1 MKAEEIKKNDKKEE
15 NLQEESQPVSNYPY
29 EFYGESGTK
38 KDEQK
43 SETPIVKSEEKK
55 VELPKS
61 EEKKVENTKSKAEKK
76 KMEESKLKKEEKKI
90 EKPKPKKDE
99 KKVEAPKTKKEDKIV
114 EIPKQKKVEK
124 KMEPPKQK
132 KEEIKM
138 VEKLIKESGPKKEEK
153 KNDKLK
159 KEEIKLKQKKET
171 KNEEKKEE
179 NSKNQLSNKKE
190 NKILKPKTEK
200 RKIEIPK
207 IEEQKVEPKKEEIKI
222 NNPKIEE
229 QKNENKDVQE
239 LIKPTIEYNSI
250 EKPSNPMEKK
260 GLYEIK
266 EENKINIDN
275 MNQLPKTLLT
285 QKTEHNYDLMMKFFR
300 KDQYLRGDDTINYI
314 ANYDDFSSDKFLGL
328 VSQKIE
334 NDNKN
339 KSKIDDFLKR
349 NEDDILMRQNNN
361 KSVKERIKQIDES
374 TKKKLYFKNKQS
386 EQEYFDS
393 FYNKQIAFKNNRK
406 EHLDKLTQKYDE
418 QLLKTCEPESKYKHN
433 LKYFRNNEP
442 VKLSKYCK
450 KENNQDKSNNNNKQN
465 NNNQNIEELKE
476 KLKENANNNNENG
489 TNLKLNIKKLQSF
502 GPNKTNS
509 INSNNP
515 PENAAINFQNNEDS
529 NNKKNGNNNK
539 NEKNKKF
546 KKVKSASLLT
556 KGELKLTKKEVEDLT
571 NKLHYDGELLKVKK
585 QTKIL
590 ENIAK
595 DDKYLD
601 FSKEKLTHSSI
612 IILIKKLLYEYT
624 TSIKQNVYIDVS
636 KNPKLNYEQYID
648 ILKDL
653 YYLEKDA
660 FPETYLEED
669 TMYKELYN
677 KLIQFSSG
685 PENSIESNVLL
696 IYLLELNGFF
706 KNEKIIKELKNEIY
720 WINLENYDDL
730 LANSKYIEENW
741 DDLKMAK
748 INYIKKLRLEG
759 KYNPIHCEE
768 LYNNYLNINQSRINN
783 KSNHYITTMNGN
795 TNYFMSHGYNLKN
808 KSSESSIML
817 FPNFIN
823 KNEENKH
830 SSFSKSNLA
839 NKNMKRIPLQDSYN
853 DLIIKRKNE
862 IEYLK
867 NNEEQK
873 LKEICTFKPQI
884 NNNMNKKLFR
894 NKIQIELPKFKKT
907 KSNLTLGD
915 INCNAI
921 SNSNINISQ
930 NTLTKTN
937 KTELNSNLKSTQSIS
952 KSPLLKNSKKI
963 ISNKESHEMK
973 RNKSSLQK
981 MFAENPLKNDK
992 TFNDRTQK
1000 LKIYKTSKEKE
1011 FDNYNFIS
1019 PMRFD
1024 IEYHNKYEGIGM
1036 SINRDSNV
1044 RQRTQNVI
1052 FYNIKVNEN
1061 IKTLKYVEGDDLK
1074 LNVINF
1080 VKKNKLPEEVTDII
1094 LTKIKEKTIEETF

>member
-1 MKAEEIKKNDKKEE
+1 MKPN
-15 NLQEESQPVSNYPY
+15 
-29 EFYGESGTK
+29 
-38 KDEQK
+38 
-43 SETPIVKSEEKK
+43 
-55 VELPKS
+55 
-61 EEKKVENTKSKAEKK
+61 
-76 KMEESKLKKEEKKI
+76 
-90 EKPKPKKDE
+90 
-99 KKVEAPKTKKEDKIV
+99 
-114 EIPKQKKVEK
+114 
-124 KMEPPKQK
+124 
-132 KEEIKM
+132 
-138 VEKLIKESGPKKEEK
+138 
-153 KNDKLK
+153 
-159 KEEIKLKQKKET
+159 
-171 KNEEKKEE
+171 
-179 NSKNQLSNKKE
+179 
-190 NKILKPKTEK
+190 TEK

-207 IEEQKVEPKKEEIKI
+207 TEEKKVESKKEEIKI

-229 QKNENKDVQE
+229 KKNDSKNENEKVQE
-239 LIKPTIEYNSI
+239 LIKQPIEYKEI
-250 EKPSNPMEKK
+250 EKPSPPVQKVD
-260 GLYEIK
+260 LYEIK

-285 QKTEHNYDLMMKFFR
+285 QKTEDNYDLMRKFFR
-300 KDQYLRGDDTINYI
+300 KDQNKRGDDIFDYI
-314 ANYDDFSSDKFLGL
+314 ISYDEFSSDKFLGL
-328 VSQKIE
+328 ASQQIE
-334 NDNKN
+334 VNNKN

-349 NEDDILMRQNNN
+349 NNDDILIRQNNN
-361 KSVKERIKQIDES
+361 KSVKDRIKFIDES
-374 TKKKLYFKNKQS
+374 TKKKLYFKDKQS

-393 FYNKQIAFKNNRK
+393 FYNKQIEFKNTRK
-406 EHLDKLTQKYDE
+406 QHLDKLTQKYDE
-418 QLLKTCEPESKYKHN
+418 KLLKTCEPENKYNNN

-442 VKLSKYCK
+442 VRLSKYCIK
-450 KENNQDKSNNNNKQN
+450 GNSQNDNKNNDNKNNNNKN
-465 NNNQNIEELKE
+465 NNNKNNNKNNNNEDLKE
-476 KLKENANNNNENG
+476 KLKENENNNNENG
-489 TNLKLNIKKLQSF
+489 NNFKLRIKKVQSF
-502 GPNKTNS
+502 GPRKTNS
-509 INSNNP
+509 INSNP
-515 PENAAINFQNNEDS
+515 PENIASKEDS
-529 NNKKNGNNNK
+529 NNKNNSGNNDN
-539 NEKNKKF
+539 NIDNNNNNKKF
-546 KKVKSASLLT
+546 KKVKSATLL
-556 KGELKLTKKEVEDLT
+556 KKSELKLTKKEVEELT

-590 ENIAK
+590 ENIANNS
-595 DDKYLD
+595 KYLD

-612 IILIKKLLYEYT
+612 IILVKKLVYEYT
-624 TSIKQNVYIDVS
+624 TSIKQNVYSDVS

-660 FPETYLEED
+660 FPETFLEED
-669 TMYKELYN
+669 TMYKELWN

-720 WINLENYDDL
+720 WINLEDYDEL

-741 DDLKMAK
+741 DDLKMVK

-783 KSNHYITTMNGN
+783 KSNHYITTMKGN
-795 TNYFMSHGYNLKN
+795 TNYFMSHGYNSKN

-817 FPNFIN
+817 FPNFN
-823 KNEENKH
+823 KKNEENKH
-830 SSFSKSNLA
+830 SSFSKNNLA
-839 NKNMKRIPLQDSYN
+839 NKNIKRIPLQDSYN
-853 DLIIKRKNE
+853 DLIEKRKNQ

-884 NNNMNKKLFR
+884 NNSMNKELFK
-894 NKIQIELPKFKKT
+894 NKVQIELPKYKRN
-907 KSNLTLGD
+907 KSNLTLGG
-915 INCNAI
+915 A
-921 SNSNINISQ
+921 NSNVILNSNANISQ
-930 NTLTKTN
+930 NTLTKTKTN
-937 KTELNSNLKSTQSIS
+937 KTEINSNMKSTKSLS
-952 KSPLLKNSKKI
+952 KSPLIKNSKK
-963 ISNKESHEMK
+963 KDSHEMK

-981 MFAENPLKNDK
+981 MFTENPLKNDRK
-992 TFNDRTQK
+992 FNERTQK
-1000 LKIYKTSKEKE
+1000 LKIYKTFKEKGNN
-1011 FDNYNFIS
+1011 NYNFIS

-1036 SINRDSNV
+1036 SINRDSNI

-1061 IKTLKYVEGDDLK
+1061 IKTLKYIEGDDLK